1 MRKLYNSALAA
12 AFILSLAGGAAAQRT
27 ATVTEPQPAAAPTT
41 PGQSVTTPKPPPAPA
56 SVKTKYEG
64 GVVGYGKAEGTLNF
78 DDVNRRLVFRD
89 KKQGKEVFAVP
100 YDVVHAAWTDS
111 KSQRSTAGTVVSH
124 IPYGGIPGMFM
135 KSKTRYLIL
144 QYRDPETAASGLAS
158 FKFDNKEL
166 LASVLHTFGQ
176 KAGLTQRGE
185 AFIRRTVP
193 AAATNTTNN
202 P

>member
-12 AFILSLAGGAAAQRT
+12 AFALSLAGGAAAQRT
-27 ATVTEPQPAAAPTT
+27 ATVTEQPPAAAA
-41 PGQSVTTPKPPPAPA
+41 PGQTVTTPKPPPAPA
-56 SVKTKYEG
+56 SVKTRYEG
-64 GVVGYGKAEGTLNF
+64 GVVGYGKADGTLNF

-100 YDVVHAAWTDS
+100 YDVVHAAWADTR
-111 KSQRSTAGTVVSH
+111 SQRSTAGTVVSH

-135 KSKTRYLIL
+135 KSKKRYLIL
-144 QYRDPETAASGLAS
+144 QYRDADTAAAGVAS
-158 FKFDNKEL
+158 FKFDTKEL

-176 KAGLTQRGE
+176 KAGLTQRGD
-185 AFIRRTVP
+185 AFVRRAP
-193 AAATNTTNN
+193 ANTTGASTN